1 MKRWAPPRD
10 WPATRSASGLK
21 QRHLHRHQQQRHAQ
35 LNMQPAYR
43 RPIPGGTKSL
53 AERRPF
59 EPKIKHPTAS
69 TDSQN
74 CLTIPPADRTTK
86 SARRTT
92 ATLAGRTMNA
102 AQTKQHPQ
110 RHRQRGAYRRWLGAH
125 QPDIDQRRHPARDQ
139 RKAITNQMG
148 GKKNCSARSTAQNKM
163 ATIATCSPEI
173 AIRCAMPVFS
183 ISVRKACSSAVRS
196 PNASASNTAL

>member
-1 MKRWAPPRD
+1 MGTAQRLAGNEVSVRPKTAPPASA
-10 WPATRSASGLK
+10 PAAASCPTEYAASV
-21 QRHLHRHQQQRHAQ
+21 QAP
-35 LNMQPAYR
+35 N
-43 RPIPGGTKSL
+43 TE
-53 AERRPF
+53 AERNRSPSGAHSNQKSNTL
-59 EPKIKHPTAS
+59 PPAPTAK
-69 TDSQN
+69 N